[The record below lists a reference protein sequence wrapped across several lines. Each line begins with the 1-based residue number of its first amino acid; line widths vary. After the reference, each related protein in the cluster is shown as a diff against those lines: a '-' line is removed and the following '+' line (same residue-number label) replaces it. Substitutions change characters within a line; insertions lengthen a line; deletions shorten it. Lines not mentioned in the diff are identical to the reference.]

1 VDPAADQAASVDPI
15 DYATA
20 ILTQKG
26 TPHTLVVD
34 DTVNEDSSVVTIG
47 AEKMAE
53 LDLFE
58 GDYVLLKGKRKKS
71 TIAVVS
77 SHEDVP
83 TAKIQMT
90 KVVRSNLRW
99 VIVLSLC
106 CVCYRLAFLQIV
118 SVLVWLQ
125 VLRYCLFCVLT

>member
-1 VDPAADQAASVDPI
+1 MQPSPVSPPVEPAADLAASVDPI

-58 GDYVLLKGKRKKS
+58 GDYVLLKGKRRKS

-90 KVVRSNLRW
+90 KVVRSNLRY
-99 VIVLSLC
+99 VPC
-106 CVCYRLAFLQIV
+106 C
-118 SVLVWLQ
+118 
-125 VLRYCLFCVLT
+125 

>member
-1 VDPAADQAASVDPI
+1 MDPI

-26 TPHTLVVD
+26 TPYTLVVD
-34 DTVNEDSSVVTIG
+34 DTVAEDSSVVMMG
-47 AEKMAE
+47 EEKMKE

-58 GDYVLLKGKRKKS
+58 GDYVLLRGKRKKS

-90 KVVRSNLRW
+90 KVVRSNLRY
-99 VIVLSLC
+99 VDQS
-106 CVCYRLAFLQIV
+106 
-118 SVLVWLQ
+118 
-125 VLRYCLFCVLT
+125 

>member
-1 VDPAADQAASVDPI
+1 MQAKQTLPVSPPVEPAADPAASVDPI

-83 TAKIQMT
+83 AAKIQMT
-90 KVVRSNLRW
+90 KVVRSNLRY
-99 VIVLSLC
+99 VP
-106 CVCYRLAFLQIV
+106 CYHI
-118 SVLVWLQ
+118 
-125 VLRYCLFCVLT
+125 

>member
-1 VDPAADQAASVDPI
+1 MEPVTDQAASVDPI

-20 ILTQKG
+20 VLTKG

-77 SHEDVP
+77 SHGDVP

-90 KVVRSNLRW
+90 KVVRSNLRC
-99 VIVLSLC
+99 VFALSL
-106 CVCYRLAFLQIV
+106 
-118 SVLVWLQ
+118 
-125 VLRYCLFCVLT
+125 